1 MFPRTRRPHDQL
13 LRATVVAAV
22 GGLIVGHILW
32 LIATSMAIATSEVE
46 HWMLIISAVILAASA
61 ASFYVGWRHYRRAS
75 YVWAA
80 FLLCLPISPVF
91 LTLGMLGVMYL

>member
-1 MFPRTRRPHDQL
+1 MLPRTRRPHDQP

-32 LIATSMAIATSEVE
+32 LVATSMAIATSDVE
-46 HWMLIISAVILAASA
+46 HWMLIISAVIGVLSA
-61 ASFYVGWRHYRRAS
+61 ASFVVGWLHYRRQS

-80 FLLCLPISPVF
+80 FLLFLPISPVL
-91 LTLGMLGVMYL
+91 LTIGMLGVMYL

>member
-32 LIATSMAIATSEVE
+32 LIATSLAIATSDVE
-46 HWMLIISAVILAASA
+46 HWMLIVSAVIAMLSA
-61 ASFYVGWRHYRRAS
+61 ASFVVGWRRYQDRA

-80 FLLCLPISPVF
+80 LLLSMPISPVL